1 MSKKSIDTI
10 SDQIESILTSIIRDE
25 DVSEKNI
32 HQIDETIIQIN
43 EQIYHVATNYRE
55 GFDFSAFEA
64 RYQEYFDRFDF
75 IVGDWGFE
83 QLRLRGFYQIN
94 RRKVPRELII
104 DYLDDYLKE
113 YCNFGCRY
121 FVLAKEEALVK
132 YNQLRER
139 ITHANPQS
147 KRPTK
152 NSINTIHQKQ
162 QSSLTKNNEKN
173 KRKSRHKRHNQREQN
188 QAFQIKQ
195 LGKQHSS
202 QNQKADFEANKVVK
216 SKQKQ
221 TQRTNKRN
229 FIIKQQP

>member
-10 SDQIESILTSIIRDE
+10 SDQIESILTSIIHDE

-32 HQIDETIIQIN
+32 HQIDETTIQIN

-55 GFDFSAFEA
+55 GFDFGAFEA
-64 RYQEYFDRFDF
+64 RYQEYFERFDF

-94 RRKVPRELII
+94 RRKVPREQII

-139 ITHANPQS
+139 ISQAKPQS

-152 NSINTIHQKQ
+152 NPINTIHQKQ
-162 QSSLTKNNEKN
+162 QNSLTTNNEKT

-195 LGKQHSS
+195 LGKQHTS
-202 QNQKADFEANKVVK
+202 QNKKTDFEANKVVK

-221 TQRTNKRN
+221 THRTNKRN

>member
-1 MSKKSIDTI
+1 
-10 SDQIESILTSIIRDE
+10 
-25 DVSEKNI
+25 
-32 HQIDETIIQIN
+32 
-43 EQIYHVATNYRE
+43 
-55 GFDFSAFEA
+55 
-64 RYQEYFDRFDF
+64 
-75 IVGDWGFE
+75 
-83 QLRLRGFYQIN
+83 
-94 RRKVPRELII
+94 II

-139 ITHANPQS
+139 ITQANPQS

-173 KRKSRHKRHNQREQN
+173 KRKSRHERHNQREQN

-202 QNQKADFEANKVVK
+202 QNQKADFEA
-216 SKQKQ
+216 
-221 TQRTNKRN
+221 
-229 FIIKQQP
+229 

>member
-10 SDQIESILTSIIRDE
+10 SDQIESILTSIIHDE

-32 HQIDETIIQIN
+32 HQIDETTIQIN

-55 GFDFSAFEA
+55 GFDFGAFEA
-64 RYQEYFDRFDF
+64 RYQEYFERFDF

-94 RRKVPRELII
+94 RRKVPREQII

-139 ITHANPQS
+139 ISQAKPQS

-152 NSINTIHQKQ
+152 NPINTIHQKQ
-162 QSSLTKNNEKN
+162 QNSLTTNNEKT

-195 LGKQHSS
+195 LGKQHTS
-202 QNQKADFEANKVVK
+202 QNKKADFEANKVVK

-221 TQRTNKRN
+221 THRTNKRN